1 MEGFISRREEQEQEQ
16 EQEQEELRNRGTRCR
31 GALEYWSIVGLL
43 LEHWRLEHWSRGAE
57 AKRSRGAAT
66 GRHGR
71 IEASSRGKVWRHG
84 GAIEEWRL

>member
-1 MEGFISRREEQEQEQ
+1 MEHCW
-16 EQEQEELRNRGTRCR
+16 TAV
-31 GALEYWSIVGLL
+31 GA
-43 LEHWRLEHWSRGAE
+43 LEHWSRGAE

>member
-1 MEGFISRREEQEQEQ
+1 MQR
-16 EQEQEELRNRGTRCR
+16 
-31 GALEYWSIVGLL
+31 SIGV
-43 LEHWRLEHWSRGAE
+43 LEHCWTAVGALEHWSRGAE
-57 AKRSRGAAT
+57 AKRSRGAAK